1 MAARLA
7 DGWNAWGAD
16 VDELADEAA
25 EVRELVGDRSFTISW
40 GGTILLAEDDEA
52 LSKRVAERGGTE
64 GVVAGTPGVIRRHLD
79 QVAALADEIV
89 VSVVPNRLA
98 NWELFAEAVLGA

>member
-25 EVRELVGDRSFTISW
+25 EVRELAGDRAFTISW
-40 GGTILLAEDDEA
+40 GGTILLAEDDES

-64 GVVAGTPGVIRRHLD
+64 GVVAGTPAVIKRHLD
-79 QVAALADEIV
+79 EVADLADEIV

-98 NWELFAEAVLGA
+98 NWELFAKAVLGA